1 MADQRYRFGGPIP
14 ESVQRLRDRR
24 RFRDSS
30 LYARM
35 KRGIQDRL
43 EAERAAKQSPLCTRS
58 AFLSEPAPSPP
69 AGFPPAA

>member
-1 MADQRYRFGGPIP
+1 MAEQRYRFGGPIP

-35 KRGIQDRL
+35 KRGIRDRL
-43 EAERAAKQSPLCTRS
+43 EAERTSSGSALCTRP
-58 AFLSEPAPSPP
+58 AFPSDSVPSRP
-69 AGFPPAA
+69 AGCPPAA